1 MYVVIVLLLCVVLP
15 IGSVVADQAWWHPAA
30 PWLALLGTWFVFW
43 SGGVRL
49 VLAGGRQIVQPRFT
63 AKEIFG
69 LSSDDPLPLVQE
81 LGIAN
86 LAAGVVAVL
95 SLVFPA
101 FVLPMAIAGAIFY
114 GAAGIR
120 HLRDAH
126 RNLKQ
131 NLAMATDLLVAAAL
145 LIYIVYVVYTAVA

>member
-1 MYVVIVLLLCVVLP
+1 MYVITVILLCVVLP
-15 IGSVVADQAWWHPAA
+15 IGSAVVDRATAHAAA

-49 VLAGGRQIVQPRFT
+49 VLAGVRQLLQPRFT

-69 LSSDDPLPLVQE
+69 IASDDPLPLVQE
-81 LGIAN
+81 LGVAN
-86 LAAGVVAVL
+86 LAAGIVATA

-101 FVLPMAIAGAIFY
+101 FVLPMAIVGAIFY
-114 GAAGIR
+114 GLAGIR

-126 RNLKQ
+126 RNANQ
-131 NLAMATDLLVAAAL
+131 NLAMATDLLVGAVL
-145 LIYIVYVVYTAVA
+145 VVYVVSVAVA